1 MSWHVMPSYQV
12 TELPKLPKVNSKY
25 RMELAVSRLRL
36 NDHRVSIWA
45 SLGVFLRAVV
55 VAAVVVVSID
65 SRTPFFTESIS
76 RRI

>member
-1 MSWHVMPSYQV
+1 
-12 TELPKLPKVNSKY
+12 
-25 RMELAVSRLRL
+25 MELAVSRLRL
-36 NDHRVSIWA
+36 SDHRVSIWA

-55 VAAVVVVSID
+55 VVLVSID